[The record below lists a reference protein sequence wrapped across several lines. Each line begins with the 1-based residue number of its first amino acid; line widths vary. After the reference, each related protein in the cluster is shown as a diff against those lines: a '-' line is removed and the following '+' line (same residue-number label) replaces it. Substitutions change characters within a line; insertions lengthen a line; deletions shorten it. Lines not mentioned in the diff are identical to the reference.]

1 MHILMNRLL
10 SLLLAVASCEAKS
23 LVTSDLVHKVGIIE
37 SNLNEN
43 AVGDD
48 GRSLGAFQ
56 ISEAAWADAV
66 AYNRV
71 TAGPYDPL
79 LSSNW
84 KVYAYDYTT
93 SHHAA
98 ELILKMH
105 EERMIRNK
113 VKPTPMKLYMAYNM
127 GYKQASDFRFNEN
140 VTSGKR
146 RAILL
151 RAKGILAQ

>member
-1 MHILMNRLL
+1 MKSLL
-10 SLLLAVASCEAKS
+10 SILLAFASCEAKS
-23 LVTSDLVHKVGIIE
+23 IVTSDLVHKVGIIE
-37 SNLNEN
+37 SNIDED
-43 AVGDD
+43 AVGDN

-71 TAGPYDPL
+71 TAGPHDPH
-79 LSSNW
+79 LSTEW
-84 KVYAYDYTT
+84 RRWAHDYTM

-105 EERMIRNK
+105 EERMIKNRI
-113 VKPTPMKLYMAYNM
+113 KPTAMKLYMAYNM
-127 GYKQASDFRFNEN
+127 GYSGAHQFNFNIN

-146 RAILL
+146 KAILL
-151 RAKGILAQ
+151 RAQSILSK